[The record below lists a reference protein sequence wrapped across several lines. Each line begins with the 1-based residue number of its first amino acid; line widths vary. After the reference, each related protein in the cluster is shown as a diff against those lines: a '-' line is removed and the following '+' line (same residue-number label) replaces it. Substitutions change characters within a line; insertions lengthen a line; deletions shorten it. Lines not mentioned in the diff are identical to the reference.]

1 MKISPDLEI
10 KFNKEDINF
19 ETDSYILPE
28 NFKNILKDF
37 IPKYLKII
45 NNKKYNNKIKEIKIL
60 GHT

>member
-1 MKISPDLEI
+1 MKINPDLEI

-19 ETDSYILPE
+19 ETDKYIVPD

-45 NNKKYNNKIKEIKIL
+45 NNNKYSDKIKEIKIL
-60 GHT
+60 